1 MSRHFVFII
10 NPISGTGNKGLL
22 QQRIESFG
30 AASGISYTVFPSNPA
45 GDYSDVHQFIVENKI
60 TDVVIAGGDGTIN
73 AAIGALRTTN
83 VCFGILPMGSGNGL
97 ALSAGLS
104 RNLELALQTLV
115 TGKPVW
121 VDAFTLNGKF
131 ACMMC
136 GLGFDAQVAH
146 DFANDPRR
154 GLITYIRK
162 VVRHFFRANAYSF
175 ELHFGT
181 THLELE
187 AYFVSIANSNQY
199 GNNFTIAPRASLSD
213 GLLDVVI
220 ATKQTRLQLLLH
232 TLRHVVGFNRLQD
245 IVELNKD
252 LRVVYFQ
259 TDSLRI
265 ENKGLAPLHVDGDPA
280 PDCPVLDIRVIKNC
294 YMMLQP

>member
-1 MSRHFVFII
+1 MSRRFVFII
-10 NPISGTGNKGLL
+10 NPISGTGNKDLL
-22 QQRIESFG
+22 KEKLEAFAR
-30 AASGISYTVFPSNPA
+30 AHHFPYAIFPAHRA
-45 GDYSDVHQFIVENKI
+45 GDYADVAQHIKEARV
-60 TDVVIAGGDGTIN
+60 TDVVVAGGDGTIN
-73 AAIGALRTTN
+73 GAIGYLHPTG
-83 VCFGILPMGSGNGL
+83 VCFGILPSGSGNGL

-104 RNLELALQTLV
+104 KNPDLALQTLV

-121 VDAFTLNGKF
+121 VDAFTVNDRF

-162 VVRHFFRANAYSF
+162 VVRHFFRAHDYSF
-175 ELHFGT
+175 ELHFGN
-181 THLELE
+181 THLELD
-187 AYFVSIANSNQY
+187 AYFISMANSNQY

-220 ATKQTRLQLLLH
+220 ATRQSKLQLFLQ

-245 IVELNKD
+245 IQKLNKE
-252 LRVVYFQ
+252 LGVVYFQ
-259 TDSLRI
+259 TDALDI
-265 ENKGLAPLHVDGDPA
+265 ENRDGAPLHIDGDPA
-280 PDCPVLDIRVIKNC
+280 PPAPKLKIRVLKNC
-294 YMMLQP
+294 YMMIQP